1 VIGWAQFLKVVLL
14 GLGGLLAFVYGFIV
28 LINPYGHLPWR
39 VLGAHVIMDTNQR
52 FQYPAIARSQLFN
65 SVVIGTS
72 SARLLDPDRLDAALG
87 GRFANLSMNAARAW
101 EQYRL
106 ARLFLAHQPRL
117 KTLLMALDW
126 VWCDQRADVDR
137 ITVRGFPEWLY
148 DENPWNDWIYLL
160 NPPTI
165 EFAGRLALYR
175 LGLKPARL
183 AANGFS
189 VFVPPESAY
198 DAVKAENYLWQGRSR
213 EIKAVIPA
221 YAPSNEDL
229 QSWKFPAIAWLDELL
244 ADTPTDTRRIIA
256 FMPAHISGLPVPG
269 SRAAARE
276 QTCKER
282 IWEVGNRR
290 GAELIDFRIYSSITT
305 RDANFWD
312 PQHYRLPIAHR
323 IVDGIA
329 RAVAT
334 RLDDPGGD
342 WTYVH

>member
-1 VIGWAQFLKVVLL
+1 
-14 GLGGLLAFVYGFIV
+14 
-28 LINPYGHLPWR
+28 
-39 VLGAHVIMDTNQR
+39 
-52 FQYPAIARSQLFN
+52 
-65 SVVIGTS
+65 
-72 SARLLDPDRLDAALG
+72 
-87 GRFANLSMNAARAW
+87 
-101 EQYRL
+101 
-106 ARLFLAHQPRL
+106 
-117 KTLLMALDW
+117 
-126 VWCDQRADVDR
+126 
-137 ITVRGFPEWLY
+137 
-148 DENPWNDWIYLL
+148 
-160 NPPTI
+160 
-165 EFAGRLALYR
+165 